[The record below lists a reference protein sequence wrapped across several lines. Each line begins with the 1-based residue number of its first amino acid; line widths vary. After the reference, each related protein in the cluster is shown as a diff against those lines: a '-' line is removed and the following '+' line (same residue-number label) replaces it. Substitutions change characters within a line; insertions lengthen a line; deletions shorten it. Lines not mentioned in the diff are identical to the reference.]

1 MRKINGWNIIP
12 IFIIATLLNLMS
24 YWHGHSENGWGRAG
38 LIYNIILGFAF
49 AVAIEALKELEEL
62 HGYFTE
68 DNLKKHSEHQKQFLK
83 SLKK

>member
-1 MRKINGWNIIP
+1 MKVPAGYYVINHYYPEVARKKLSKA
-12 IFIIATLLNLMS
+12 IALISNCKSLN
-24 YWHGHSENGWGRAG
+24 N
-38 LIYNIILGFAF
+38 N
-49 AVAIEALKELEEL
+49 AIEALKELEEL